1 MSFSECPREI
11 EAFHRMTS
19 CYTKDFGSSQRVM
32 NHLAV
37 FLLATSVTYAAD
49 FVTGQA
55 ARLVIG
61 QSTFTSQNPTSS
73 DVVLGGVSGLAY
85 VNNMLVAADSNR
97 VGAGPANNRVLLF
110 QNLSQMLPAPTAK
123 LPVGVRC
130 PVCTGT
136 ATLVLGQPDF
146 TTSDVGVSPTNL
158 RQPTAVA
165 SDGTLL
171 VVADTDN
178 NRVLI
183 WKTIP
188 TTNAAPA
195 DLVLGQPDFK
205 GNAPNNGTGD
215 TRVPGQKTL
224 RGPQGVWIQG
234 GKLYVADTQNH
245 RVLVWNSIPTSNF
258 QPADLELGQPNFAS
272 AIEPDLTKA
281 TVDAQAT
288 SLLNPVSVT
297 SDGVRLYVTDLGHNR
312 VLIWN
317 SLPTQNQQPAD
328 VALGQPDLTSAVA
341 NNSSKMCASNGTDS
355 SGNATYPD
363 RCSATLSFPRFALSD
378 GRRLFIADGGNDR
391 VLVFSTVPTQTG
403 ASADIILGQVNGEMD
418 LTSESANPLGQSAS
432 DSLSTPMSLAW
443 DGANLY
449 VSDPFNRRI
458 LVFTV
463 GSPTLPYTAVRNAAS
478 LDVYAV
484 GSITLGGT
492 IQEGDEITVTI
503 QDRNYKYKIVKDD
516 TLAGI
521 VRTLVDLINAG
532 NGDADVLATPNIT
545 LGVVILTARTS
556 GEAGNSV
563 AYSVTTSDNAV
574 ITLTTGGATLAGG
587 QDAAKI
593 APGTLVTVLG
603 DNLADSTADAPP
615 GADPLPTELAGVEV
629 YFDGMRAPLLHV
641 SPTQINAQMPF
652 EVNDSWSVSA
662 YVRIQRRDGSVD
674 VSTAVG
680 VPIITANPGIF
691 ALGGTD
697 PRPGVVMH
705 GSSQASGTVS
715 VDGTAT
721 AGDVATV
728 IIEDRQYTY
737 TVQEGDD
744 LAKIRD
750 GLIALI
756 NDDPKVYAFS
766 AGLFTRIRLRARV
779 EGPEGNGIAYSTQA
793 AEGANVILTATTP
806 ELCCANV
813 AYSLVTDNN
822 PALPGETIIVYATGL
837 GIVQPDAAKFALDS
851 GVRYKGPLY
860 NEPLQ
865 FVSSL
870 AGGKTANVL
879 FCGIK
884 QGEVGIYEVHLELNS
899 DMPTNPVTQVTIA
912 QDVYVSNIVSFPL
925 FNPRPSQ

>member
-1 MSFSECPREI
+1 VLDALWDKLQLVRPI
-11 EAFHRMTS
+11 AEAGF
-19 CYTKDFGSSQRVM
+19 SQRVM

-61 QSTFTSQNPTSS
+61 QPTFTAQSPTSS

-85 VNNMLVAADSNR
+85 ANNMLVAADSNR
-97 VGAGPANNRVLLF
+97 VGAAPENNRVLFF

-123 LPVGVRC
+123 LPVGIRC
-130 PVCTGT
+130 PVCTGR

-146 TTSDVGVSPTNL
+146 TKSDVGVSPTNL
-158 RQPTAVA
+158 RQPTALA
-165 SDGTLL
+165 TDGAIL

-183 WKTIP
+183 WNTIP

-195 DLVLGQPDFK
+195 NLVLGQPDFK

-215 TRVPGQKTL
+215 ARVPGQKTL
-224 RGPQGVWIQG
+224 RGPQGVWIQN

-258 QPADLELGQPNFAS
+258 QSADLVLGQPNFTS
-272 AIEPDLTKA
+272 VIEPDLTKA
-281 TVDAQAT
+281 TVDAKAT

-297 SDGVRLYVTDLGHNR
+297 SDGVRLYVADLGHNR

-317 SLPTQNQQPAD
+317 SLPTQNQPPAD
-328 VALGQPDLTSAVA
+328 IALGQPDLTSAVS
-341 NNSSKMCASNGTDS
+341 NNRSKLCASNGQDD
-355 SGNATYPD
+355 SGNATYPA
-363 RCSATLSFPRFALSD
+363 RCSATLDFPRFALSD

-391 VLVFSTVPTQTG
+391 VLVYSRVPTQSG
-403 ASADIILGQVNGEMD
+403 ASADIILGQVNGEVD
-418 LTSESANPLGQSAS
+418 LTSETANPLGISAS

-463 GSPTLPYTAVRNAAS
+463 GSPPLPYTAVRNAAS
-478 LDVYAV
+478 LDVFAV
-484 GSITLGGT
+484 GSITLGGS
-492 IQEGDEITVTI
+492 IQDKDEITLTI
-503 QDRNYKYKIVKDD
+503 QDRTYKYKVVKDD
-516 TLAGI
+516 TLTKVITA
-521 VRTLVDLINAG
+521 LVNLINAG
-532 NGDADVLATPNIT
+532 NGDPAVLATPNTI
-545 LGVVILTARTS
+545 LGAVLLTARTS
-556 GEAGNSV
+556 GEPGNQV
-563 AYSVTTSDNAV
+563 AYSVKTSDNAV

-593 APGTLVTVLG
+593 APGTLVTVKG
-603 DNLADSTADAPP
+603 DNLADATEDAPP
-615 GADPLPTELAGVEV
+615 DADPLPTELAGVQV

-652 EVNDSWSVSA
+652 EVNDSLSVSA
-662 YVRIQRRDGSVD
+662 YLRIQRRDGSVD

-691 ALGGTD
+691 ALGGAD

-705 GSSQASGTVS
+705 ASSQASGTVS
-715 VDGTAT
+715 VDGSAT
-721 AGDVATV
+721 AGDIATV
-728 IIEDRQYTY
+728 FIEDRQYTY

-750 GLIALI
+750 GLVALI
-756 NDDPKVYAFS
+756 NDDPKVYAFA
-766 AGLFTRIRLRARV
+766 AGLFTRIRLRARLQ
-779 EGPEGNGIAYSTQA
+779 GPEGNGIAYST
-793 AEGANVILTATTP
+793 
-806 ELCCANV
+806 
-813 AYSLVTDNN
+813 
-822 PALPGETIIVYATGL
+822 
-837 GIVQPDAAKFALDS
+837 
-851 GVRYKGPLY
+851 
-860 NEPLQ
+860 
-865 FVSSL
+865 
-870 AGGKTANVL
+870 
-879 FCGIK
+879 
-884 QGEVGIYEVHLELNS
+884 NS
-899 DMPTNPVTQVTIA
+899 A
-912 QDVYVSNIVSFPL
+912 
-925 FNPRPSQ
+925 

>member
-1 MSFSECPREI
+1 
-11 EAFHRMTS
+11 
-19 CYTKDFGSSQRVM
+19 M

-61 QSTFTSQNPTSS
+61 QPTFTAQSPTSS

-85 VNNMLVAADSNR
+85 ANNMLVAADSNR
-97 VGAGPANNRVLLF
+97 VGAGPENNRVLLF
-110 QNLSQMLPAPTAK
+110 RDLSQMLPAPTAK
-123 LPVGVRC
+123 LPVGIRC
-130 PVCTGT
+130 PVCTGR

-146 TTSDVGVSPTNL
+146 AKSDVGVSPTNL
-158 RQPTAVA
+158 RQPTALA
-165 SDGTLL
+165 TDGAIL

-183 WKTIP
+183 WNTIP

-195 DLVLGQPDFK
+195 NLVLGQPDFK

-224 RGPQGVWIQG
+224 RGPQGVWIQN

-258 QPADLELGQPNFAS
+258 QSADLVLGQPNFTS
-272 AIEPDLTKA
+272 VIEPDLTKA
-281 TVDAQAT
+281 TVDAKAT

-297 SDGVRLYVTDLGHNR
+297 SDGVRLYVADLGHNR

-317 SLPTQNQQPAD
+317 SLPTQNQPPAD
-328 VALGQPDLTSAVA
+328 IALGQPDLTSAVS
-341 NNSSKMCASNGTDS
+341 NNRSKLCASNGQDD
-355 SGNATYPD
+355 SGNATYPA
-363 RCSATLSFPRFALSD
+363 RCSATLDFPRFALSD

-391 VLVFSTVPTQTG
+391 VLVYSSVPTQSG
-403 ASADIILGQVNGEMD
+403 ASADIILGQVNGEVD
-418 LTSESANPLGQSAS
+418 LTSESANPLGISAS

-463 GSPTLPYTAVRNAAS
+463 GSPPLPYTAVRNAAS
-478 LDVYAV
+478 LDVFAV
-484 GSITLGGT
+484 GSITLGGS
-492 IQEGDEITVTI
+492 IQDKDEITLTI
-503 QDRNYKYKIVKDD
+503 QDREYKYKVVKDD
-516 TLAGI
+516 TLVKVIIA
-521 VRTLVDLINAG
+521 LVNLINAG
-532 NGDADVLATPNIT
+532 NGDPAVLATPNTI
-545 LGVVILTARTS
+545 LGAVLLTARTS
-556 GEAGNSV
+556 GEPGNQV
-563 AYSVTTSDNAV
+563 AYSVKTSDNAV

-593 APGTLVTVLG
+593 APGTLVTVKG
-603 DNLADSTADAPP
+603 DNLADATEDAPP
-615 GADPLPTELAGVEV
+615 DADPLPTELAGVQV

-652 EVNDSWSVSA
+652 EVNDSSSVSA
-662 YVRIQRRDGSVD
+662 YLRIQRRDGSVD

-691 ALGGTD
+691 ALGGPD

-705 GSSQASGTVS
+705 ASSQASGTVS

-721 AGDVATV
+721 AGDIATV
-728 IIEDRQYTY
+728 FIEDRKYTY

-750 GLIALI
+750 GLVALI
-756 NDDPKVYAFS
+756 NDDPKVYAFA
-766 AGLFTRIRLRARV
+766 AGLFTRIRLRARLQ
-779 EGPEGNGIAYSTQA
+779 GPEGNGIAYSTTG
-793 AEGANVILTATTP
+793 AEGANVILTPTTP

-813 AYSLVTDNN
+813 ANSLVTEAN

-837 GIVQPDAAKFALDS
+837 GIVQPDDAKFALDT
-851 GVRYKGPLY
+851 GIRYKGPLY

-899 DMPTNPVTQVTIA
+899 DMPTNPATQMTIA
-912 QDVYVSNIVSFPL
+912 QDVYVSNIVAFPL